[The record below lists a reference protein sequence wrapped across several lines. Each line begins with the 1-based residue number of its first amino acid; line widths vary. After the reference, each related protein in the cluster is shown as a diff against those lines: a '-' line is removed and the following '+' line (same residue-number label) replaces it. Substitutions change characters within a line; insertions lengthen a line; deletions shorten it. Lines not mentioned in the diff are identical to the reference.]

1 VTHDKYNLNFD
12 TATADKYEGD
22 QCLELMR
29 LIKDDLSLALMMTP
43 LELAYFTGD
52 NSFVLEIK
60 TIAPVDKNNTRIA
73 WIIASGVHTEN
84 RYLNSVLKEAD
95 INAQFSP
102 AMKKLLNDIFHKPIE
117 TALGMA
123 LFRLNSP
130 TRMCTIEWLL
140 SNGAKFSENE
150 VSFIAERWP
159 MNAGREVKKVLFAS
173 ENQKYSVL
181 KNVPIKLDPEMLR
194 DQRFKKCK
202 KSNRDRFDLNLKAQN
217 LFSFFMKGGEYVGK
231 WRLEGTVL
239 ICQSE
244 TFVQRI
250 FSGGSWGGFS
260 DKVTKD
266 NTEFKYNVLTTS
278 YDSLV
283 LTETD
288 SKIKTPTFNNLMK
301 LYWCETYG

>member
-1 VTHDKYNLNFD
+1 
-12 TATADKYEGD
+12 
-22 QCLELMR
+22 
-29 LIKDDLSLALMMTP
+29 MTP

-84 RYLNSVLKEAD
+84 RYLNSVLKEAGKFFCTWIRIYLKLMFLFLD

-173 ENQKYSVL
+173 EIQKYSVL

-217 LFSFFMKGGEYVGK
+217 LFSFFSKCDFFFIK
-231 WRLEGTVL
+231 IQILTVF
-239 ICQSE
+239 I
-244 TFVQRI
+244 
-250 FSGGSWGGFS
+250 
-260 DKVTKD
+260 
-266 NTEFKYNVLTTS
+266 
-278 YDSLV
+278 
-283 LTETD
+283 
-288 SKIKTPTFNNLMK
+288 
-301 LYWCETYG
+301 